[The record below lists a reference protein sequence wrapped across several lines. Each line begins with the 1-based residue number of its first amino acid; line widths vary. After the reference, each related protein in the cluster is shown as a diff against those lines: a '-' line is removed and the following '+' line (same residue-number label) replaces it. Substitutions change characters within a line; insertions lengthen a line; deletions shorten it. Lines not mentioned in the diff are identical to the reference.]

1 MIKLCVRGHHAKIKK
16 QVRRRKKQQR
26 SFRFLQSA
34 LTARAFVN
42 IEGMQADLPYAFKE
56 EPTSAGEMKW
66 SYADMQIARDSIFKA
81 EYRYL

>member
-1 MIKLCVRGHHAKIKK
+1 MIIITLCVSGHHAKI
-16 QVRRRKKQQR
+16 KKQQR

-34 LTARAFVN
+34 LTARAFGYA
-42 IEGMQADLPYAFKE
+42 EGMQADLPYAFKE

-81 EYRYL
+81 KYRYL